1 MALDGPDP
9 QSLKSWQD
17 AFQYPIPTVRRVEQE
32 LRRDVASNKEKLR
45 AFVGTRY
52 RELVGTAET
61 IVSMNREMEEV
72 DSTLADIG
80 RRCNPRLMGKK
91 YAHLN
96 QINSDIKDQD
106 VTKRVFGA
114 QLALL
119 HRCSILMSRL
129 LRKRSSP
136 LLIAKLFVISRPI
149 HKTLSEQKS
158 VPPFLEILRNQLAS
172 LKRSLRNRINKRL
185 ASAKSTA
192 EEVIEALAAYCL
204 ATSSSLDDAVA
215 YYHKLRLDAIGNQL
229 ELTDT
234 SGENILAALR
244 LYIQTLQISKTLLSR
259 RFSDVL
265 GKLKVRPLLADPE
278 IRNLDDLGLDV
289 LGRWVAA
296 DIINFT
302 PWIKLNEFSK
312 QDAERTIKKWS
323 KSAFDSFVHNCQAT
337 LTKWVDFSKLL
348 LLRKETLELWLRS
361 WGSTPVHSALQVLE
375 GIRTVFN
382 SRLTDILSDDVK
394 ALDSFGQTVASA
406 ISGWDKGEHSVS
418 QSLWDDAL
426 VSLDYSNGGEAF
438 KESISDRLLGRDED
452 TSAVF
457 EKYKD
462 WLCCVENLREAID
475 GLRQIRWSD
484 VLDEATDEDIDIDV
498 AAILSEDDRQLL
510 WEALGLSVK
519 KALDA
524 LQTSFSET
532 FKPIED
538 SKEGVKAAFLLK
550 LVRLVRR
557 DLPREFVSSDLEL
570 SKEIVPQLQ
579 ELLAADVVT
588 NTHPLTF
595 ATPSKYQSRQIPGR
609 SLWEGEPE
617 IPIQPSPS
625 TFKFLR
631 RMVGSMDRY
640 GPGLWD
646 TGTVYVL
653 ESILQK
659 ELADRVRF
667 FIDELKSSTMDKSD
681 SGEEASPVQN
691 GNNLSATAAN
701 KEQHLDDLKMQL
713 YFDTV
718 FLNYALA
725 GKDAKQ
731 NELSNVAEQLRN
743 SLGSNTERT
752 IKTMDQKA
760 QEYWHRTR
768 LLFGLL
774 AVDTQ

>member
-119 HRCSILMSRL
+119 HRS
-129 LRKRSSP
+129 
-136 LLIAKLFVISRPI
+136 KLFVISRPI

-394 ALDSFGQTVASA
+394 ALD
-406 ISGWDKGEHSVS
+406 SVS